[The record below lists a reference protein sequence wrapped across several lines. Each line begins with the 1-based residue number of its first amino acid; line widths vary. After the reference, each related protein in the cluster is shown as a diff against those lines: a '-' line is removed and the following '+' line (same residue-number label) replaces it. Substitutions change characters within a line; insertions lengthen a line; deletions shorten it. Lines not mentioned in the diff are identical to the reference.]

1 QIYMLKESELDDYF
15 ADPAA
20 FKAELLTREA
30 DFRALFDLIPPYIV
44 DTKAPPLSEWER
56 RSDAAAIPV
65 AAGDVLTGVAGSA
78 GVATGTAKVLLRV
91 DDPTELEPGDILI
104 APSTDPAWTPL
115 FLAAGAVIVNVG
127 SVATHAVIVSRELGM
142 PCVPSIADATR
153 RIPTGATITVNGHAG
168 TVTIDKLPS

>member
-1 QIYMLKESELDDYF
+1 V
-15 ADPAA
+15 ANPAVFTA
-20 FKAELLTREA
+20 ALAEREA
-30 DFRALFDLIPPYIV
+30 DYLELYKLEPPYIV
-44 DTKAPPLSEWER
+44 DGEAKPLREWVRKA
-56 RSDAAAIPV
+56 DV
-65 AAGDVLTGVAGSA
+65 AVQPIAVGDVLKGIAGSP
-78 GVATGTAKVLLRV
+78 GIVTGTAKVLLRV

-127 SVATHAVIVSRELGM
+127 SVGTHAVIVSRELGI

-168 TVTIDKLPS
+168 TVTIDALP